1 MISSSNEHSWK
12 KSRDMLEQVARQG
25 ELTGYRIPCLLIAAK
40 DELTP
45 YPRTVQD
52 SVKVTQELGIEAFWK
67 TSLFCAHFGNCLIQF
82 IWGFIKCQLLETA
95 ADVEERRSFKDA
107 KVLVGSKKERLD
119 IKAALS
125 NSFGFGDH
133 NSSIIFAPYK

>member
-1 MISSSNEHSWK
+1 
-12 KSRDMLEQVARQG
+12 MLEQVARQG

-82 IWGFIKCQLLETA
+82 IWG
-95 ADVEERRSFKDA
+95 
-107 KVLVGSKKERLD
+107 
-119 IKAALS
+119 
-125 NSFGFGDH
+125 
-133 NSSIIFAPYK
+133 

>member
-52 SVKVTQELGIEAFWK
+52 SVK
-67 TSLFCAHFGNCLIQF
+67 
-82 IWGFIKCQLLETA
+82 LLETA